1 MTKQRNLEPSGNF
14 SAYYHSPIGTIEI
27 AGTEKGIT
35 GLAFVRP
42 KRIKASPVPSCLI
55 DALVQVDEY
64 FQGKRQEFSLNLILG
79 GTEFQKKV
87 WRELLKIPSGQ
98 TASYKDVAVA
108 IRREQAVRAVGNA
121 NGLNKISIIIPC
133 HRVIGSNGT
142 LVGYGGGLW
151 RKKWLLEHE
160 QKLKQDKK

>member
-1 MTKQRNLEPSGNF
+1 MTNKRNLEPSGNF

-27 AGTEKGIT
+27 AGTETGIT
-35 GLAFVRP
+35 GLAFARAKKV
-42 KRIKASPVPSCLI
+42 KTSPVPSCLK
-55 DALVQVDEY
+55 DAVQQIDEY
-64 FQGKRQEFSLNLILG
+64 FQGKRKKFSLNLILK

-87 WRELLKIPSGQ
+87 WRELLKIPSGR
-98 TASYKDVAVA
+98 TASYKDIAVA
-108 IRREQAVRAVGNA
+108 IGREKAVRAVGNA
-121 NGLNKISIIIPC
+121 NRLNKISIIIPC

-160 QKLKQDKK
+160 QKL